1 MSFQMSIKI
10 CIGLEWANRRSID
23 NEVWF
28 NKMFQ
33 KRTNLGYWVVLIQ
46 NHEATRIKVSAKDND
61 NTDKLTLVLLC
72 STVNKN
78 SKKYLSHFVGDPW
91 KSDKVNG
98 GAFPPRTPI
107 LFVICSCRTKV
118 MMLGSYLA
126 MPCSLRIDKWDVCG
140 GGSRV

>member
-46 NHEATRIKVSAKDND
+46 NYEATRVKVSAKDND
-61 NTDKLTLVLLC
+61 NTDKFTLVLLC
-72 STVNKN
+72 SIVNKN
-78 SKKYLSHFVGDPW
+78 SKK
-91 KSDKVNG
+91 
-98 GAFPPRTPI
+98 
-107 LFVICSCRTKV
+107 
-118 MMLGSYLA
+118 
-126 MPCSLRIDKWDVCG
+126 
-140 GGSRV
+140 